1 MIPLVVASER
11 GLKAK
16 LHACD
21 TRQGLRVWG
30 CGDKLFCCCRDSR
43 VFVCVRGSGV
53 ESPAVD
59 GESPVP
65 ENVCNVRVCFPS
77 SSGLVESAVNLPGP
91 PGKPKYSS

>member
-1 MIPLVVASER
+1 MIPLVAASER
-11 GLKAK
+11 GCLAK

-30 CGDKLFCCCRDSR
+30 CGDALFQCCRAGHDI
-43 VFVCVRGSGV
+43 VCVRGSGV

-65 ENVCNVRVCFPS
+65 ENVCVLCDVFP
-77 SSGLVESAVNLPGP
+77 E
-91 PGKPKYSS
+91 